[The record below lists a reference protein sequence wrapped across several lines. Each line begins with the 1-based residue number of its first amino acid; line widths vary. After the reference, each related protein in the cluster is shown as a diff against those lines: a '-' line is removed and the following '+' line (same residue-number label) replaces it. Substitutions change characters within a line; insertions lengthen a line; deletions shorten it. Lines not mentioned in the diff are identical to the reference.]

1 MRKWN
6 GLLCAVCA
14 SSLFLSACGGGAPE
28 DSVIPAVEAGG
39 ESSTETAS
47 GEASGASEDTETQEI
62 TAESVREQGE
72 ILVQM
77 ERQSNAME
85 HMSESIGRVEKKVN
99 SIDDRVAEL
108 EKEPGEKWKKIGFE
122 IIKYLVLAAIGAV
135 AGYLISKI

>member
-1 MRKWN
+1 MR
-6 GLLCAVCA
+6 
-14 SSLFLSACGGGAPE
+14 
-28 DSVIPAVEAGG
+28 
-39 ESSTETAS
+39 
-47 GEASGASEDTETQEI
+47 GEAPMDEKITEIMSQLASNETEHKSFRRRLDDHDE
-62 TAESVREQGE
+62 ELKKQGE